1 MELTLVAVLLGSV
14 LAGAPGGVPLEKI
27 TDSTMLPPGV
37 SGTFIIDSRP
47 VSCLGNVFFN
57 ALEDGALIGLYAAT
71 PQGLAVIANRTIPV
85 PGTML
90 TFQNATRTDCG
101 GDRLVFLGAGDR
113 SSLTPQA
120 GIYTFQNGAISPP
133 LLETDM
139 PLSDSDIQSFSSLDA
154 TELGIVADVS
164 LFPATDKQ
172 VVVMRPFGGAPTIIA
187 DRSTVLPGQTQP
199 LSILSRPILAGSDV
213 FFHARTDFDVGI
225 YRWRNG
231 EGITI
236 VADVDTPVP
245 LSGQGNFGA
254 FGIFT
259 NLNGRV
265 VFGATFAGGLGLFA
279 FQAGDL
285 EPVVL
290 PGDLTAE
297 GATLVSAFEPRG
309 AGNLLTSW
317 VGPRTPRFSMRFSSK
332 RATAPCAAF
341 SASGTP
347 SRAGTSTP
355 SQATPITGTYLSGP
369 ETWILP
375 SQPSTACGSGRR
387 QRTFRRCRGG
397 EYWPWHLAWGSW
409 GGRHFDG
416 SEHHL
421 KCMRR

>member
-279 FQAGDL
+279 FQGGDL

-309 AGNLLTSW
+309 AGNLLTFLGRTQDAPFLDAVFVKEGDGPVRRLLGVGDTFEGRDVHTVASNADHRDVLVWAGNLDPPFTAIYRVRFGAAATDIPALSW
-317 VGPRTPRFSMRFSSK
+317 WGILALALGLGLVGW
-332 RATAPCAAF
+332 
-341 SASGTP
+341 
-347 SRAGTSTP
+347 
-355 SQATPITGTYLSGP
+355 QAL
-369 ETWILP
+369 
-375 SQPSTACGSGRR
+375 RR
-387 QRTFRRCRGG
+387 
-397 EYWPWHLAWGSW
+397 L
-409 GGRHFDG
+409 
-416 SEHHL
+416 
-421 KCMRR
+421 